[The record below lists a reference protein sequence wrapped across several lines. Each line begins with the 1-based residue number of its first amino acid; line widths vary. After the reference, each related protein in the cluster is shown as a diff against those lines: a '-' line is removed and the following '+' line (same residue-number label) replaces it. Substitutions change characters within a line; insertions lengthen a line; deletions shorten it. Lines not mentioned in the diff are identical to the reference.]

1 MMCTKSCPDLVHC
14 SHLHTRKWMSRE
26 AGCDP
31 QGHRVSQNQGINGR
45 NSALQIL
52 RTLCITRCESV
63 SCSVM
68 SNPLQLS
75 VCFRETRVWKKK
87 KIQLW
92 VDGPLTRGFTCHSV
106 AWGLCRWITAHES
119 TGLGEELLLQTVG
132 MSFSHTACLNL
143 ELPDGACSNHRKA
156 RLSPGYFRSRGE
168 LK

>member
-1 MMCTKSCPDLVHC
+1 
-14 SHLHTRKWMSRE
+14 MSRE
-26 AGCDP
+26 VGCDP
-31 QGHRVSQNQGINGR
+31 QGHRVSQNQGINWR
-45 NSALQIL
+45 SSALQIL
-52 RTLCITRCESV
+52 QTLCITRCESV

-75 VCFRETRVWKKK
+75 VCFRETRVWKKRK
-87 KIQLW
+87 RFICESMAHLP
-92 VDGPLTRGFTCHSV
+92 VDLPVTCV
-106 AWGLCRWITAHES
+106 AKSQHMSS